1 MRNFAL
7 FCAVVLVSS
16 VAFAAGLPIV
26 NPDFSVPPIA
36 CGGNYAYQAF
46 GGDCSGPSVPQQDFN
61 STPGIGWTF
70 ISGNGNGL
78 TGPNTAFNPPN
89 NINFYQ
95 AAFLQSY
102 GASVS
107 QTIPS
112 FVAGQEYQLSFYLG
126 SRYSSGCC
134 DGNQTIEAL
143 IDGNVIGTWSLVSFT
158 PFTLTQ
164 VRFSVPTDGSHTLDF
179 LGLATTDSTAF
190 ITQTTIDP
198 VPEPSTVLMLA
209 SGIVGVGSWL
219 RRTMR

>member
-7 FCAVVLVSS
+7 FCAVILLSS

-26 NPDFSVPPIA
+26 NPNFSVPAIA

-46 GGDCSGPSVPQQDFN
+46 GGDCNGPLVPQQDFN
-61 STPGIGWTF
+61 ASAGFGWTF

-78 TGPNTAFNPPN
+78 TGPGTAFNPPS
-89 NINFYQ
+89 NIAFYQ
-95 AAFLQSY
+95 AAFLQGD

-107 QTIPS
+107 QSIPG

-126 SRYSSGCC
+126 SRYNSGCC
-134 DGNQTIEAL
+134 DGNQTVEAL

-158 PFTLTQ
+158 PFTLTK
-164 VRFSVPTDGSHTLDF
+164 VDFSVATGGSHTLDF
-179 LGLATTDSTAF
+179 VGLANYDSTAF
-190 ITQTTIDP
+190 ITQTAIDP
-198 VPEPSTVLMLA
+198 VPEPSTLLMLA